1 MTKKDKTEPI
11 TRDWVELQIEGS
23 LRSYVTWGQFA
34 VILAIIAGA
43 LGFLYDKII
52 DLYSSL

>member
-43 LGFLYDKII
+43 SGFLYDKII